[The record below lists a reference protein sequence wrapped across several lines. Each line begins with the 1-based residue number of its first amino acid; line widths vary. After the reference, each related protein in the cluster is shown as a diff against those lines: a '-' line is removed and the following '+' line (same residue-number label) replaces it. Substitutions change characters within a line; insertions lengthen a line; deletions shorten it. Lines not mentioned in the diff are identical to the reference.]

1 MNVEIVGTTKGNGFH
16 QTVHVDG
23 LDSLMKWLKLSDRE
37 MRDALQKG
45 LKESAQPVLTAARAN
60 ARTIA
65 DDGTFEKSLSIRA
78 YASGALKLAST
89 DPAARVKEFANLG
102 AKYRSAQT
110 PLARERL
117 QRGAGVGVPLRG
129 NPPRVMYRAL
139 DAEIGAVAQRIEEK
153 LAEVLEGA
161 NNG

>member
-1 MNVEIVGTTKGNGFH
+1 MNAVSIATSGNGFH
-16 QTVHVDG
+16 QAVHVEG
-23 LDSLMKWLKLSDRE
+23 LDTLMKWLGNSEPD
-37 MRDALQKG
+37 MRKALQEG
-45 LKESAQPVLTAARAN
+45 MRESAQPVLTTARAN
-60 ARTIA
+60 ARAIA
-65 DDGTFEKSLSIRA
+65 DDGTFEKSMSVRA
-78 YASGALKLAST
+78 YANGRLKLASN

-102 AKYRSAQT
+102 AVTRSSKGT
-110 PLARERL
+110 PLAEARL
-117 QRGAGVGVPLRG
+117 RKRSGVGVPRRG